1 MNKKIP
7 NSPGVKPRMTRQRRA
22 ILEEFR
28 TPGQHLTADMVYE
41 RVRRRM
47 PNISLGTVYRNLE
60 ILSQAGLIK
69 TLHLGG
75 GQRQYDGG
83 MHRHYHVRCIRCG
96 KVSDVSADSF
106 GDLDAAAA
114 RASDFEVLGHELGFE
129 GICAECRNVQKG
141 QEGGPGE
148 QGAGN

>member
-1 MNKKIP
+1 
-7 NSPGVKPRMTRQRRA
+7 MTRQRRA

-28 TPGQHLTADMVYE
+28 TPGRHLTADAVYE
-41 RVRRRM
+41 RVRRRI

-60 ILSQAGLIK
+60 MLSRAGLIK

-106 GDLDAAAA
+106 KDLEAAAA

-129 GICAECRNVQKG
+129 GICAECRNVQKCKQGG
-141 QEGGPGE
+141 QEA